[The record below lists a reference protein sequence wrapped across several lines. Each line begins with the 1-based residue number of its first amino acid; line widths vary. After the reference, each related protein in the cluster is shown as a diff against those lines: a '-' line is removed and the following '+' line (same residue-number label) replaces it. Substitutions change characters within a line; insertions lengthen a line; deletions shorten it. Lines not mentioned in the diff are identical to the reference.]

1 MVLAQRR
8 MPVEFFA
15 SAALVFAAA
24 LWICSTQ
31 LSGAAN
37 DVWVATG
44 VTLDLVLLVPTLYY
58 FLAVRKCGWPV
69 LTTLPIFFICLFA
82 ASRIVPSE
90 HHALLNGLHA
100 VLPIAELG
108 LGIALV
114 IAVRRALVAEGP
126 KDWLDTARAT
136 VERWTGNSVA
146 AKVLAFELGLFRY
159 AFTRQKVHPLDPGQ
173 FSAYQKTPLKAYL
186 WVLMMV
192 IAVETV
198 ALHLL
203 LMRWSEIAAWI
214 LTLLSVYSAIWLI
227 GDTRAIF
234 RRPIR
239 LDAEA
244 LRLRFGMRW
253 SLDVPWLLVER
264 VETGLSVKPDAE
276 KPLEM
281 VPLGAGA
288 NVRLKLREPVVAD
301 GPYGITRRCSEVLL
315 YVDEPRSFVSE
326 IEQRSA

>member
-8 MPVEFFA
+8 IPFEFFA
-15 SAALVFAAA
+15 AAA
-24 LWICSTQ
+24 VVFCAAIWICATQ
-31 LSGAAN
+31 LSGTADDAL
-37 DVWVATG
+37 VATG

-58 FLAVRKCGWPV
+58 FLAVRKCGWPA
-69 LTTLPIFFICLFA
+69 LTLLPVFFICLFA
-82 ASRIVPSE
+82 ASRIVPAE

-114 IAVRRALVAEGP
+114 VAVRRALAAGGT

-146 AKVLAFELGLFRY
+146 AKILAFELGLFRY
-159 AFTRQKVHPLDPGQ
+159 AFTRQKVGPLSPGE
-173 FSAYQKTPLKAYL
+173 FSAYRKTPLTAYI

-203 LMRWSEIAAWI
+203 LVRWSEIAAWI
-214 LTLLSVYSAIWLI
+214 LTLLSIYSAVWLI

-239 LDAEA
+239 LDGEA
-244 LRLRFGMRW
+244 LRLRFGLRW
-253 SLDVPWLLVER
+253 SLDVPWSAVER
-264 VETGLSVKPDAE
+264 VETGLGVKPEAE

-288 NVRLKLREPVVAD
+288 NVRLTLREPAVAD
-301 GPYGITRRCSEVLL
+301 GPYGITRRCTEILL
-315 YVDEPRSFVSE
+315 YVDEPRSLVSE
-326 IEQRSA
+326 IEQRLT